1 MPLPLPPLVTALLDA
16 LEEPALLVAR
26 QRTEAANRAARA
38 LLGEGLVDQDIRF
51 AIRQPQA
58 LDAILSGRDGRFEVR
73 GLGGIE
79 RNFEVVLTSLQEGL
93 LLVRLIDRSA
103 RIAAEKA
110 QVDFVANASHELRT
124 PLATVLGY
132 AETLGEEGEL
142 PEPLRRRFGDQIH
155 AQATRMMTIIRDLMS
170 LSRIE
175 ADRFSAPSAEV
186 RLDTI
191 VSDAATAAAPLADT
205 RSCRID
211 LALDEPPLSVRG
223 DAAQLRQLLDNL
235 LGNAVRYGCR
245 GEDGRVLV
253 TVASEG
259 RWARL
264 SVRDWGEGV
273 AAAHL
278 PRLTE
283 RFYRVDAAR
292 SRDGGGTGLGLAI
305 VAQIVERH
313 RGQLQIRSREGEG
326 TEVEIRLPCA

>member
-1 MPLPLPPLVTALLDA
+1 MPLPLPPLVLALLDA
-16 LEEPALLVAR
+16 LEEPALLVVR

-58 LDAILSGRDGRFEVR
+58 LDAILAGRDGRFAVR
-73 GLGGIE
+73 GLGGID
-79 RNFEVVLTSLQEGL
+79 RSFEVVLTSLDAGL

-132 AETLGEEGEL
+132 SETLGEEGEL
-142 PEPLRRRFGDQIH
+142 PEPLRRRFGTQIH
-155 AQATRMMTIIRDLMS
+155 AQARRMMTIISDLMS

-175 ADRFSAPSAEV
+175 ADRFSAPSGDV
-186 RLDTI
+186 QFDRLAREAI
-191 VSDAATAAAPLADT
+191 EAAAPLAES
-205 RSCRID
+205 RSCRLE
-211 LALDEPPLSVRG
+211 LAIQDAPGPVRG
-223 DAAQLRQLLDNL
+223 DQSQLRQLIDNL

-253 TVASEG
+253 TVAG
-259 RWARL
+259 AGGWVQL

-273 AAAHL
+273 GAAHL

-313 RGQLQIRSREGEG
+313 RGLLDIRSKEGEG
-326 TEVEIRLPCA
+326 TEVVVRLPRA

>member
-1 MPLPLPPLVTALLDA
+1 MPLSLPPLVLALLDA
-16 LEEPALLVAR
+16 LEEPALLIAR
-26 QRTEAANRAARA
+26 QRTEAANGAARA
-38 LLGEGLVDQDIRF
+38 LLGAGLVDQDVRF

-58 LDAILSGRDGRFEVR
+58 LDAILSGREGRFEVR
-73 GLGGIE
+73 GIGGIE
-79 RNFEVVLTSLQEGL
+79 RSFEVVLTSLDTGL
-93 LLVRLIDRSA
+93 LLVRLVDRSA
-103 RIAAEKA
+103 RQAAEKA

-132 AETLGEEGEL
+132 SETLSEEGEL
-142 PEPLRRRFGDQIH
+142 PEPLRRRFGEQIH

-186 RLDTI
+186 RLDALAKEA
-191 VSDAATAAAPLADT
+191 VLAAGPLAES
-205 RSCRID
+205 RSCRIE
-211 LALDEPPLSVRG
+211 LALADEPATVRG
-223 DAAQLRQLLDNL
+223 DLAQLRQLLDNL

-245 GEDGRVLV
+245 GEGGRVLV
-253 TVASEG
+253 SVAGEG
-259 RWARL
+259 RWISL
-264 SVRDWGEGV
+264 IVRDWGEGV
-273 AAAHL
+273 SARHL

-313 RGQLQIRSREGEG
+313 RGLLDIRSREGEG
-326 TEVEIRLPCA
+326 TEVEIRVPRV